1 MVCNLH
7 QFLACQLVYIRMH
20 NLGEHSR
27 LGLYSGYSMISGY
40 YGPAWSLWPCLVVVT
55 RFGCCDPAWSI
66 PAWSLHDIYKLF
78 ANTTRRGNLD
88 G

>member
-1 MVCNLH
+1 VTG
-7 QFLACQLVYIRMH
+7 FLLIT
-20 NLGEHSR
+20 
-27 LGLYSGYSMISGY
+27 GLLTVVGKW
-40 YGPAWSLWPCLVVVT
+40 WSLWPRLVVVASLVVVT